1 MAGRPRKTS
10 IMRDI
15 TEIGTTEEKN
25 AIEEV
30 IKTVD
35 IPNES
40 KEEDKFVTKSG
51 VVKTDSWLNVRSA
64 PSFSASVIG
73 SLNNGEKVTIYAVKD
88 GFGKIS
94 LLEDKWV
101 SLEFIV

>member
-10 IMRDI
+10 IMKDI

-30 IKTVD
+30 IKGVD
-35 IPNES
+35 IS
-40 KEEDKFVTKSG
+40 KEEDKGFVTKSG

-94 LLEDKWV
+94 ILEDKWV

>member
-10 IMRDI
+10 IMKDI
-15 TEIGTTEEKN
+15 TEIGTKEEKN

-35 IPNES
+35 IP
-40 KEEDKFVTKSG
+40 KEEDKGFVKTSG

-73 SLNNGEKVTIYAVKD
+73 SLNNGEQVTIYAVKD

-94 LLEDKWV
+94 ILEEKWV

>member
-10 IMRDI
+10 IMKDI
-15 TEIGTTEEKN
+15 TEIGTTKEKN

-35 IPNES
+35 IP
-40 KEEDKFVTKSG
+40 KEEDKTFVTTSG
-51 VVKTDSWLNVRSA
+51 VVKTDSWLNIRSA

-73 SLNNGEKVTIYAVKD
+73 KLDNGETVSIYETKN
-88 GFGKIS
+88 GFGKIAI
-94 LLEDKWV
+94 LEDKWV

>member
-10 IMRDI
+10 IMKDI
-15 TEIGTTEEKN
+15 SEIGTTEEKKVIN
-25 AIEEV
+25 DIIEKAE
-30 IKTVD
+30 ITPEPSHANTG
-35 IPNES
+35 I
-40 KEEDKFVTKSG
+40 
-51 VVKTDSWLNVRSA
+51 VKTDSWLNIRSA

-73 SLNNGEKVTIYAVKD
+73 RLENGEKVDIYETKS

-94 LLEDKWV
+94 ILEEKWV

>member
-35 IPNES
+35 IP
-40 KEEDKFVTKSG
+40 KEEDKTFITKSG

-94 LLEDKWV
+94 ILEEKWV